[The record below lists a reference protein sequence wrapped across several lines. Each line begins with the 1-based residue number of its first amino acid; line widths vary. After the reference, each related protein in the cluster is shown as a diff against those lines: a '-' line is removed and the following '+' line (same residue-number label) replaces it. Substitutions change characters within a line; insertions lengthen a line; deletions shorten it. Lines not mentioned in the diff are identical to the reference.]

1 MNLAKR
7 KRGTGYRRWPVGR
20 VLFVGLFGSVLV
32 GVPAHLGGVGGGVLV
47 TLRQSGLGLGVATLD
62 YLYLYLAL
70 RLHDDRHAFVAVECI
85 WADVV
90 GLSAVGA
97 AILPRF
103 TEASAGI
110 FVIEG

>member
-1 MNLAKR
+1 VLLA
-7 KRGTGYRRWPVGR
+7 
-20 VLFVGLFGSVLV
+20 GLLGSILV
-32 GVPAHLGGVGGGVLV
+32 GVLARLGVVGGGVLV

-62 YLYLYLAL
+62 YLNLAL
-70 RLHDDRHAFVAVECI
+70 RLHGDRHAFVAVEYI
-85 WADVV
+85 RADVI